1 MTEYKLFAQRVGLVG
16 ITNLIFSLRG
26 LILIPVLTKTLGAD
40 AYGIWSVIMVTISLL
55 SPLALLGL
63 TSAMIRFLAAEKDK
77 RKIQEGFYSVIS
89 VVFVAGL
96 ILSLIVFLLADSFA
110 ITILKDISA
119 APLIKIASVVILLQA
134 LDLASLEFFRA
145 FGRMKKYSG
154 LMLLQTVAEVGFVAY
169 FVISGF
175 GLLGAVVSLL
185 ISRGIVLLIGAS
197 FIFKEVGF
205 KLPKFYGLK
214 DYLKFGL
221 PLVPTALLGWITA
234 SSDRYLIGYF
244 SSSQMVG
251 IYSAAYNIG
260 MMIGFFGAPLQI
272 ILFPTIS
279 KLYEEGKEQEM
290 KTYLAYSLKYFL
302 LLTVPSIFGLCI
314 LSRQI
319 LLIMTR
325 PEFVAQGLLILPIV
339 AVGALFFGLYG
350 AIFAWIL
357 IVAKRT
363 RLIFILVSFS
373 ALINLF
379 LNILFIPVYG
389 IIAAA
394 ITTLIAYFILFS
406 LTVYFSQKC
415 IKFETPYDFIGK
427 SVFASLVMASV
438 IYWINPVGVF
448 YVGVMILAGAGVY
461 FGVLVLLKG
470 FGKEEIGFLK
480 GIFKI

>member
-26 LILIPVLTKTLGAD
+26 LILIPILTKTLGAD

-77 RKIQEGFYSVIS
+77 RKIQEGFYSVIF
-89 VVFVAGL
+89 VVFFAGL

-119 APLIKIASVVILLQA
+119 ATLIKLASFVILLQA

-145 FGRMKKYSG
+145 FGKMKKYSG
-154 LMLLQTVAEVGFVAY
+154 LMLLQTITEVGFVAY
-169 FVISGF
+169 FVLSGF
-175 GLLGAVVSLL
+175 GLFGAVVSLL

-197 FIFKEVGF
+197 FIFKEIGF
-205 KLPKFYGLK
+205 RLPKFYGLG

-221 PLVPTALLGWITA
+221 PLVPTAMLGWITA
-234 SSDRYLIGYF
+234 SSDRYLIGFF

-260 MMIGFFGAPLQI
+260 AIIGFFGAPLQI
-272 ILFPTIS
+272 ILFPVIS

-302 LLTVPSIFGLCI
+302 LFTIPSLFGLSI
-314 LSRQI
+314 LSRQL

-339 AVGALFFGLYG
+339 AMGAIFSGLHG

-357 IVAKRT
+357 VVAKRT
-363 RLIFILVSFS
+363 RLIFVLVSFS
-373 ALINLF
+373 AVINLF

-394 ITTLIAYFILFS
+394 ITTLIAYVILFS
-406 LTVYFSQKC
+406 MTIYFSREY
-415 IKFETPYDFIGK
+415 IKFGIPYDFMGK
-427 SVFASLVMASV
+427 SVLASLVMSLV
-438 IYWINPVGVF
+438 IYWINPVGVL
-448 YVGVMILAGAGVY
+448 YVGLMILVGAGVY
-461 FGVLVLLKG
+461 FGVLVLMKG
-470 FGKEEIGFLK
+470 FGKEEVEFIK
-480 GIFKI
+480 SIF

>member
-1 MTEYKLFAQRVGLVG
+1 MPEYKLFAQRVGLVG

-26 LILIPVLTKTLGAD
+26 LILIPILTKTLGAD
-40 AYGIWSVIMVTISLL
+40 AYGIWSVVMVTISLL

-77 RKIQEGFYSVIS
+77 RKIQEGFYSVIF
-89 VVFVAGL
+89 VVFFAGL
-96 ILSLIVFLLADSFA
+96 VLSLVVFLLADCFA

-134 LDLASLEFFRA
+134 LDLASLEFFRT

-154 LMLLQTVAEVGFVAY
+154 LMLLQTFAEVGFVAY
-169 FVISGF
+169 FVLAGF

-185 ISRGIVLLIGAS
+185 VSRGIVLLIGAS
-197 FIFKEVGF
+197 FIFKEIGF
-205 KLPKFYGLK
+205 RLPRFYGLK

-221 PLVPTALLGWITA
+221 PLVPAGLVGWITS

-244 SSSQMVG
+244 FSPQQVG

-279 KLYEEGKEQEM
+279 KLYEEGKNQEM

-302 LLTVPSIFGLCI
+302 LFAIPSLFGLCL

-325 PEFVAQGLLILPIV
+325 PEFVAQGAMVLPIV
-339 AVGALFFGLYG
+339 AIGALFFDLYG
-350 AIFAWIL
+350 CIFIFIL
-357 IVAKRT
+357 IVEKRT
-363 RLIFILVSFS
+363 KLIFALVSLS
-373 ALINLF
+373 AMINLF

-389 IIAAA
+389 ITVAA
-394 ITTLIAYFILFS
+394 ITTLIAYFILLS
-406 LTVYFSQKC
+406 MTVYFSRES
-415 IKFETPYDFIGK
+415 IKFKVPYDFIGK
-427 SVFASLVMASV
+427 SVFASLVMSLGL
-438 IYWINPVGVF
+438 YWANPAGVF
-448 YVGVMILAGAGVY
+448 YVGFMILVSAGVY

-470 FGKEEIGFLK
+470 FGKEEVEFLRTF
-480 GIFKI
+480 IR

>member
-26 LILIPVLTKTLGAD
+26 LILIPILTKTLGAD
-40 AYGIWSVIMVTISLL
+40 AYGVWSVIMVTISLL

-89 VVFVAGL
+89 VVFFAGL

-169 FVISGF
+169 FVLAGF
-175 GLLGAVVSLL
+175 GLLGAVVSLV

-197 FIFKEVGF
+197 YIFKEIGF
-205 KLPKFYGLK
+205 RLPKFYGLE

-221 PLVPTALLGWITA
+221 PLVPTAMLGWITS
-234 SSDRYLIGYF
+234 SSDRYLIGFF

-260 MMIGFFGAPLQI
+260 AIIVFFGAPLQI

-290 KTYLAYSLKYFL
+290 NTYLAYSLKYFL
-302 LLTVPSIFGLCI
+302 LFTIPSLFGLCI

-325 PEFVAQGLLILPIV
+325 PEFVAQGSLVLPIV
-339 AVGALFFGLYG
+339 AVGALFSGLYS

-389 IIAAA
+389 ILAAA

-406 LTVYFSQKC
+406 MTVYFSREC
-415 IKFETPYDFIGK
+415 IKFVTPYDFIGK

-470 FGKEEIGFLK
+470 FGKEEVGFLK